1 MSYYY
6 VAAVI
11 ITAAVGY
18 GQQVEATEDQEEAAL
33 KQADQEKVSAEAK
46 ELGRRQKL
54 NRALAANVVGQSTA
68 GIAGE
73 GTPESIAL
81 ESAKQVSI
89 SEGVTGLSDKLK
101 QAQIKRNARNNASA
115 ANAQSASTFL
125 STSIT
130 AAQSASNE

>member
-1 MSYYY
+1 MTYYY
-6 VAAVI
+6 VAAAV
-11 ITAAVGY
+11 ITAAISY
-18 GQQVEATEDQEEAAL
+18 GQQVEAAEDQEEAAL
-33 KQADQEKVSAEAK
+33 KQADQEKVSAEGR
-46 ELGRRQKL
+46 ELARRQKL

-68 GIAGE
+68 GISGE
-73 GTPESIAL
+73 GTPESVAL

-115 ANAQSASTFL
+115 ATAQAASTFL

-130 AAQSASNE
+130 AAESGSR